1 MLPAYIEHVKSFEN
15 TLVTKFFGLHCVK
28 LSGPIQKKVWL
39 HYINLEMLFTPRVSD
54 LVIGFMSQ
62 VRFVI
67 MGNLLCTQV
76 PIHRRYDLKGSSQ
89 GRITDKPET
98 EIDANT
104 TLKDLDLK
112 FIFRL
117 QKDWFQEFCRWVYC
131 IFLYY
136 H

>member
-1 MLPAYIEHVKSFEN
+1 MLPAYFEHVKSFEN

-28 LSGPIQKKVWL
+28 LSGPIQKKV
-39 HYINLEMLFTPRVSD
+39 
-54 LVIGFMSQ
+54 
-62 VRFVI
+62 RFVI
-67 MGNLLCTQV
+67 MGNLLCTEV
-76 PIHRRYDLKGSSQ
+76 PIHRRYDLKGSSH

-117 QKDWFQEFCRWVYC
+117 QKDWYQEFCR
-131 IFLYY
+131 
-136 H
+136 